1 MNHFSKLCCIILL
14 VFAQMLQA
22 QNSKSYKIHSHNDY
36 EQKTPFWSAFDNGL
50 HSIEVDVF
58 LKNNTLYACHEESK
72 ILTDRTIENLYLQP
86 LQQVI
91 SLKMTDTIA
100 TQVLIDIKSET
111 VATLNKLVEL
121 LQKYPSLIQ
130 NKKLSFVISGNQPE
144 VSKYTNYPNY
154 IQFDYQSL
162 ENKLSQEQWNKV
174 ALISMNFAQYSSWNG
189 KGRLTEGDYE
199 KVKSVIDQAHRLGK
213 PFRFWGCPDA
223 KTAWKTFADLGV
235 DFINTD
241 LPYESSRYLN
251 TLDKRVY
258 YNTIESKVYQP
269 TFASDRKNT
278 TVKNVIFMVG
288 DGNGLSQISSAVLAN
303 GGKLTLTQ
311 LRSLGLIKTQSADD
325 FTTDSA
331 AGGTAFATGEK
342 TYNRS
347 IGMNMKEQPLVNM
360 TELLTPKGFNTA
372 CVTTDEITG
381 ATPAAFYA
389 HQKDRGMT
397 TAIANDLLKSNLS
410 LFVGGGRSDF
420 PSEASISNFSILNS
434 VDAIGISKQDK
445 VGLFLAEKGI
455 PSVLN
460 GRGNLLAQATKNSL
474 FFLKNKNKPFFLMVE
489 GAQIDTNGHI
499 NNVSGIVAEGIDFDR
514 AITEAIQFADQNL
527 NTLVVIT
534 ADHET
539 SGFSIPQGSLKDKMI
554 EGDFTTYDHTA
565 TMVPVFAYGP
575 QSDLFTGVYENN
587 EIFHK
592 ILQALAIKTMK

>member
-1 MNHFSKLCCIILL
+1 MNHFFKLCCVVLL

-58 LKNNTLYACHEESK
+58 LKNNTLYACHEEGK
-72 ILTDRTIENLYLQP
+72 IQPDRTIENLYLQP

-91 SLKMTDTIA
+91 ALKMTDTIA
-100 TQVLIDIKSET
+100 TQVLIDIKSEP

-162 ENKLSQEQWNKV
+162 DNKLSPEQWNKV
-174 ALISMNFAQYSSWNG
+174 ALISLDFAKYSSWNG

-199 KVKSVIDQAHRLGK
+199 KVKSIIDQAHRLGK

-251 TLDKRVY
+251 TLNKRVY
-258 YNTIESKVYQP
+258 YNIIESKVYQP
-269 TFASDRKNT
+269 TFASDRKNS

-311 LRSLGLIKTQSADD
+311 LRSLGL
-325 FTTDSA
+325 
-331 AGGTAFATGEK
+331 
-342 TYNRS
+342 
-347 IGMNMKEQPLVNM
+347 
-360 TELLTPKGFNTA
+360 NTI
-372 CVTTDEITG
+372 C
-381 ATPAAFYA
+381 
-389 HQKDRGMT
+389 R
-397 TAIANDLLKSNLS
+397 
-410 LFVGGGRSDF
+410 
-420 PSEASISNFSILNS
+420 
-434 VDAIGISKQDK
+434 
-445 VGLFLAEKGI
+445 
-455 PSVLN
+455 
-460 GRGNLLAQATKNSL
+460 
-474 FFLKNKNKPFFLMVE
+474 
-489 GAQIDTNGHI
+489 
-499 NNVSGIVAEGIDFDR
+499 
-514 AITEAIQFADQNL
+514 
-527 NTLVVIT
+527 
-534 ADHET
+534 
-539 SGFSIPQGSLKDKMI
+539 
-554 EGDFTTYDHTA
+554 
-565 TMVPVFAYGP
+565 
-575 QSDLFTGVYENN
+575 
-587 EIFHK
+587 
-592 ILQALAIKTMK
+592 